1 MVALFV
7 PRFPVLWVLN
17 HLKQNATFPP
27 RVWKTRHFVIKCSE
41 ATAKTPYQRGD
52 IMEGKVQLEITY
64 CVP

>member
-1 MVALFV
+1 M
-7 PRFPVLWVLN
+7 LWVLN

-27 RVWKTRHFVIKCSE
+27 RVWKTRRFVIKCSE